1 MKLKDIRVGKRL
13 FIAFG
18 IMDFMLVAICFFG
31 LSMIGGVNGSLEQ
44 IVGKNDVLTKAAYD
58 MKDGFNTVSLTVLA
72 ALTTKDEAYRAKSGD
87 IVNANRLKYRNA
99 LEVIEKLETSEE
111 GKGLIKD
118 IKDAIASAKNA
129 NDKVAE
135 LSKSGKNE
143 EAAALFVTDSLP
155 LATKAFEG
163 CDNFITYQQKRNATL
178 ATEAKSFYRS
188 CFVFVIMGAILSVAI
203 GVAIALILARS
214 IVEPINRTISD
225 TRLLSEGNLRQE
237 ILVDR
242 KDEFGEQAATIK
254 GMVEK
259 WRDIIGSVKQASD
272 SVASAGTQLSA
283 NAEQM
288 SHGASQQAER
298 AHQVATAS
306 EEMSQTVEDI
316 ARNATSIAA
325 TAAQAAKTA
334 KEGGT
339 TVEAAV
345 KEVGEIAST
354 VAESASHIT
363 SLSEL
368 SKKIGDIIGII
379 NEIADQTN
387 LLALNAAIEAARA
400 GEHGR
405 GFAVVA
411 DEVRKLAERTTGA
424 TSEVSGIIREI
435 QNNVTSAVTSIDD
448 VTAKVDKGVDLSSK
462 AGAELQTIVKSVED
476 LQQMVQQIATAID
489 EMSSTSDQISKDIE
503 SISGISGQTSQSSD
517 EVLKASNELSRL
529 GVDLQG
535 IARQFEV

>member
-1 MKLKDIRVGKRL
+1 MNFKNVKIGKRL
-13 FIAFG
+13 GVGFG
-18 IMDFMLVAICFFG
+18 ILGLMMIVLVVAGITATARMNSRLEEIANVNSIKTQSAYEAMDAVKTLQATMLTGFVQKDEA
-31 LSMIGGVNGSLEQ
+31 SRVKMTE
-44 IVGKNDVLTKAAYD
+44 IVGETDRRLSKSLGNLDKLEHSEKVRNIIKALQENQVGGIAVSKKVAEGANAGHFEAALTLFTGTIGAKAAELFDLCHQLIQFQKDEVAARAAEAHSTYRNTIILMVMMGAVILGIAVGLTIVLTKSISVPIGRAVAVTE
-58 MKDGFNTVSLTVLA
+58 MLA
-72 ALTTKDEAYRAKSGD
+72 AGKLTADVVVDRTDEFGD
-87 IVNANRLKYRNA
+87 Q
-99 LEVIEKLETSEE
+99 
-111 GKGLIKD
+111 
-118 IKDAIASAKNA
+118 
-129 NDKVAE
+129 
-135 LSKSGKNE
+135 
-143 EAAALFVTDSLP
+143 AAAL
-155 LATKAFEG
+155 
-163 CDNFITYQQKRNATL
+163 
-178 ATEAKSFYRS
+178 
-188 CFVFVIMGAILSVAI
+188 
-203 GVAIALILARS
+203 
-214 IVEPINRTISD
+214 
-225 TRLLSEGNLRQE
+225 
-237 ILVDR
+237 
-242 KDEFGEQAATIK
+242 K
-254 GMVEK
+254 GMIEK
-259 WRDIIGSVKQASD
+259 WRGIIGDIKQVSD
-272 SVASAGTQLSA
+272 GVASAGTQLSA
-283 NAEQM
+283 SAGQM
-288 SHGASQQAER
+288 SNGASQQAER

-334 KEGGT
+334 KDGGT

-354 VAESASHIT
+354 VEESASHIT

-368 SKKIGDIIGII
+368 SEKIGDIIGII

-435 QNNVTSAVTSIDD
+435 QSNVTSAVASIDH

-462 AGAELQTIVKSVED
+462 AGAELRTIVKSVED
-476 LQQMVQQIATAID
+476 LQQMVQQIATAIE
-489 EMSSTSDQISKDIE
+489 EMSATSDQISKDIE
-503 SISGISGQTSQSSD
+503 SISNISGDTSQSSS

>member
-18 IMDFMLVAICFFG
+18 IMNLMLVGICAFG
-31 LSMIGGVNGSLEQ
+31 LSMITGVNGSLEQ
-44 IVGKNDVLTKAAYD
+44 VVGKNDVLTKAAYD
-58 MKDGFNTVSLTVLA
+58 MKDGLKTANLAILA
-72 ALTTKDEAYRAKSGD
+72 ALTTKDEAYRAKSDGV
-87 IVNANRLKYRNA
+87 VNASRLEYRNA
-99 LEVIEKLETSEE
+99 VEVIDKLETSEE
-111 GKGLIKD
+111 GKGLIMD
-118 IKDAIASAKNA
+118 IKDIIASGRNV
-129 NDKVAE
+129 NDKVME
-135 LSKSGKNE
+135 LSKSGKTE
-143 EAAALFVTDSLP
+143 EAAASFVTDGLP
-155 LATKAFEG
+155 LMAKVFEG
-163 CDNFITYQQKRNATL
+163 CDNFITYQQKRTATL
-178 ATEAKSFYRS
+178 AAEAKSFYRS
-188 CFVFVIMGAILSVAI
+188 CFVFVIIGAILSVAI
-203 GVAIALILARS
+203 GVAIALILAKS

-225 TRLLSEGNLRQE
+225 TKLLSEGNLRQE

-242 KDEFGEQAATIK
+242 EDEFGQQAATIK

-259 WRDIIGSVKQASD
+259 WREIIGNVKQASD

-283 NAEQM
+283 NAEQT

-306 EEMSQTVEDI
+306 EEMSQTVDDI
-316 ARNATSIAA
+316 ARNATSIAT

-334 KEGGT
+334 KDGGT

>member
-18 IMDFMLVAICFFG
+18 IMNLMLVGICAFG
-31 LSMIGGVNGSLEQ
+31 LSMITGVNGSLEQ
-44 IVGKNDVLTKAAYD
+44 VVGKNDVLTKAAYD
-58 MKDGFNTVSLTVLA
+58 MKDGLKTANLAILA
-72 ALTTKDEAYRAKSGD
+72 ALTTKDEAYRAKSDGV
-87 IVNANRLKYRNA
+87 VNASRLEYRNA
-99 LEVIEKLETSEE
+99 VEVIDKLETSEE

-118 IKDAIASAKNA
+118 IKDIIASGRNV
-129 NDKVAE
+129 NDKVME
-135 LSKSGKNE
+135 LSKSGKTE
-143 EAAALFVTDSLP
+143 EAAASFVTDGLP
-155 LATKAFEG
+155 LMAKVFEG
-163 CDNFITYQQKRNATL
+163 CDNFITYQQKRTATL
-178 ATEAKSFYRS
+178 AAEAKSFYRS
-188 CFVFVIMGAILSVAI
+188 CFVFVIIGAILSVAI
-203 GVAIALILARS
+203 GVAIALILAKS

-225 TRLLSEGNLRQE
+225 TKLLSEGNLRQE

-242 KDEFGEQAATIK
+242 EDEFGQQAATIK

-259 WRDIIGSVKQASD
+259 WREIIGNVKQASD

-283 NAEQM
+283 NAEQT

-306 EEMSQTVEDI
+306 EEMSQTVDDI
-316 ARNATSIAA
+316 ARNATSIAT

-334 KEGGT
+334 KDGGT

>member
-13 FIAFG
+13 FIGFG
-18 IMDFMLVAICFFG
+18 VMNLILVGICMFG
-31 LSMIGGVNGSLEQ
+31 LSMITSVNGSLEQ
-44 IVGKNDVLTKAAYD
+44 IVEKNNVLIKAAYD
-58 MKDGFNTVSLTVLA
+58 MKDGLNTANFTVLA
-72 ALTTKDEAYRAKSGD
+72 ALTTKDEAFRAGSAD
-87 IVNANRLKYRNA
+87 IINTNRLKYGNA
-99 LEVIEKLETSEE
+99 VEVIDKLDTSEE

-118 IKDAIASAKNA
+118 IKDSMASGRNA
-129 NDKVAE
+129 NDKVME
-135 LSKSGKNE
+135 LTKSGKTE
-143 EAAALFVTDSLP
+143 EAAALFVTDTLP
-155 LATKAFEG
+155 LVTKALVG
-163 CDNFITYQQKRNATL
+163 CDGFIKYQQKRVAAL
-178 ATEAKSFYRS
+178 AAEAKTFYRS
-188 CFVFVIMGAILSVAI
+188 CFVFVIIGAILSVAV
-203 GVAIALILARS
+203 GLGIAFILARS
-214 IVEPINRTISD
+214 IVEPVNRTISD

-237 ILVDR
+237 IIVDR
-242 KDEFGEQAATIK
+242 KDEFGQQAATIK

-283 NAEQM
+283 SAGQM

-306 EEMSQTVEDI
+306 EEMSQTVEEI

-334 KEGGT
+334 KDGGT

-354 VAESASHIT
+354 VEESASHIA
-363 SLSEL
+363 SLSGL
-368 SKKIGDIIGII
+368 SKKIGDIISII

-435 QNNVTSAVTSIDD
+435 QNNVTSAVTSIDH

-462 AGAELQTIVKSVED
+462 AGAELTTIVKSVED
-476 LQQMVQQIATAID
+476 LQEMVQQIATAIE
-489 EMSSTSDQISKDIE
+489 EMSATSDQISKDIE
-503 SISGISGQTSQSSD
+503 SISDISGETSQSSN

>member
-13 FIAFG
+13 FIA
-18 IMDFMLVAICFFG
+18 MNLMLVGICAFG
-31 LSMIGGVNGSLEQ
+31 LSMITGVNGSLEQ
-44 IVGKNDVLTKAAYD
+44 VVGKNDVLTKAAYD
-58 MKDGFNTVSLTVLA
+58 MKDGLKTANLAILA
-72 ALTTKDEAYRAKSGD
+72 ALTTKDEAYRAKSDGV
-87 IVNANRLKYRNA
+87 VNASRLEYRNA
-99 LEVIEKLETSEE
+99 VEVIDKLETSEE

-118 IKDAIASAKNA
+118 IKDIIASGRNV
-129 NDKVAE
+129 NDKVME
-135 LSKSGKNE
+135 LSKSGKTE
-143 EAAALFVTDSLP
+143 EAAASFVTDGLP
-155 LATKAFEG
+155 LMAKVFEG
-163 CDNFITYQQKRNATL
+163 CDNFITYQQKRTATL
-178 ATEAKSFYRS
+178 AAEAKSFYRS
-188 CFVFVIMGAILSVAI
+188 CFVFVIIGAILSVAI
-203 GVAIALILARS
+203 GVAIALILAKS

-225 TRLLSEGNLRQE
+225 TKLLSEGNLRQE

-242 KDEFGEQAATIK
+242 EDEFGQQAATIK

-259 WRDIIGSVKQASD
+259 WREIIGNVKQASD

-283 NAEQM
+283 NAEQT

-306 EEMSQTVEDI
+306 EEMSQTVDDI
-316 ARNATSIAA
+316 ARNATSIAT

-334 KEGGT
+334 KDGGT

>member
-18 IMDFMLVAICFFG
+18 IMNLMLVGICAFG
-31 LSMIGGVNGSLEQ
+31 LSMITGVNGSLEQ
-44 IVGKNDVLTKAAYD
+44 VVGKNDVLTKAAYD
-58 MKDGFNTVSLTVLA
+58 MKDGLKTANLAILA
-72 ALTTKDEAYRAKSGD
+72 ALTTKDEAYRAKSDGV
-87 IVNANRLKYRNA
+87 VNASRLEYRNA
-99 LEVIEKLETSEE
+99 VEVIDKLETSEE

-118 IKDAIASAKNA
+118 IKDIIASGRNV
-129 NDKVAE
+129 NDKVME
-135 LSKSGKNE
+135 LSKSGKTE
-143 EAAALFVTDSLP
+143 EAAASFVTDGLP
-155 LATKAFEG
+155 LMAKVFEG
-163 CDNFITYQQKRNATL
+163 CDNFITYQQKRTATL
-178 ATEAKSFYRS
+178 AAEAKSFYRS
-188 CFVFVIMGAILSVAI
+188 CFVFVIIGAILSVAI
-203 GVAIALILARS
+203 GVAIALILAKS

-225 TRLLSEGNLRQE
+225 TKLLSEGNLRQE

-242 KDEFGEQAATIK
+242 EDEFGQQAATIK

-259 WRDIIGSVKQASD
+259 WREIIGNVKQASD

-283 NAEQM
+283 NAEQT

-298 AHQVATAS
+298 AYQVATAS
-306 EEMSQTVEDI
+306 EEMSQTVDDI
-316 ARNATSIAA
+316 ARNATSIAT

-334 KEGGT
+334 KDGGT